1 MVPDQLPDDI
11 ISRRREADD
20 RDDELLVD
28 HAVAVADRTVWLGRF
43 KTETSQR
50 ADSERNVEKSKVN
63 KNEAEEI
70 KEFPEADIARCL
82 GWLHDFGKVAP
93 AFQLYVRGE
102 YPQTGPQH
110 HTYHARLGAFAA
122 YYTLGEMGASERD
135 RLAAWGAILRHH
147 GRLPDFAEATFRAV
161 NSEQNREGHW
171 AGPQIEQ
178 VQAYGPSRDVAATLL
193 ENASNGTVSWDK
205 FAEAFESGTLLEELR
220 QAVGTGPK
228 ALKPDSEQLPS
239 DLYDRI
245 TRFWSSLT
253 FADKTAA
260 AEVER
265 AKLEPRALELDRL
278 ENHIESLH
286 QQSTPEESHDGDSHD
301 IDGEGIDLDDIDPTD
316 EASLNVLREMA
327 RQRVQ
332 ANAPALADGE
342 VGTLTLP
349 TGLGK
354 TFTGITGA
362 FELRDVLADRRNR
375 DTKPTVVYAL
385 PYTSIIEQ
393 TRDIFEDEDIFDA
406 DPRSDAFTVHH
417 YLAETVT
424 YTDAETEPES
434 GNAEEDVNWSKT
446 ELLGESWRSG
456 VVLTTFVQLFESLAG
471 PTNGQGLKLSALRD
485 AVIVLD
491 EPQALPKRWW
501 DAIRRLTRLL
511 IDEYDARVV
520 SMTATQPTLFTDG
533 DFDTQSLLV
542 SNTGDDSETVPSAD
556 APNDVESFERQASEA
571 VARVRYNIHESV
583 KTATSVAG
591 GATLSHE
598 AAAAEIVD
606 ATRSSSGESADGRS
620 VLAVCNTIGS
630 SCELTDCIKDEF
642 RSNGR
647 PVTHVGETYENVL
660 REMDTDIKNLPDH
673 EALAAR
679 TLRELGFRKK
689 IDRDEWYP
697 TNDCSG
703 KRYVATFN
711 SRYRPLDRRVL
722 VAVADTLSTANVPFA
737 FVSTQAIEAGVDISF
752 ARAYRDIAPLDSV
765 VQTAGRCNRS
775 FEWGPENSEVT
786 VWMLGPVEDDESEDD
801 TQDRD
806 PPSNYVYD
814 GNLLRDAA
822 EILFDCRE
830 SEGAT
835 LSSVTLEHE
844 AIPRYFE
851 AIESHS
857 LSTETLVECI
867 DASNA
872 KQLGRRS
879 LIDDSYE
886 TVDLLVAVTET
897 DEQRLD
903 NLAYAFR
910 QHASEG
916 FNRLADLADL
926 RVSIPVRDLEESLPT
941 HVRADRS
948 ARTDT
953 DGVDVF
959 VHYGTEGYGAYK
971 LDGGGFVSDDGGGP
985 SSRIHR

>member
-1 MVPDQLPDDI
+1 MHPDQLPDEI
-11 ISRRREADD
+11 ISRRRDD
-20 RDDELLVD
+20 EDGDGELLELLVD
-28 HAVAVADRTVWLGRF
+28 HAEAVADRTVWLGRF
-43 KTETSQR
+43 
-50 ADSERNVEKSKVN
+50 
-63 KNEAEEI
+63 EAEPRRQDSTESNADVSKRNENI
-70 KEFPEADIARCL
+70 GTGDEEVFEADIARCL

-102 YPQTGPQH
+102 YPRTAPQH
-110 HTYHARLGAFAA
+110 YTFHARLGAFAA
-122 YYTLGEMGASERD
+122 YYALGEMGASERD

-161 NSEQNREGHW
+161 NAEQNEEGHW

-178 VQAYGPSRDVAATLL
+178 VRAYGPSRDAAAALL
-193 ENASNGTVSWDK
+193 EKASAGTVSWDE
-205 FAEAFESGTLLEELR
+205 FADAFESGTLLEELR
-220 QAVGTGPK
+220 RAVAAGPK
-228 ALKPDSEQLPS
+228 ATKPDSGTLPV

-245 TRFWSSLT
+245 TRLWSSLT

-260 AEVER
+260 GEVER
-265 AKLEPRALELDRL
+265 AKLEPSALELDRL
-278 ENHIESLH
+278 ESYIEGLH
-286 QQSTPEESHDGDSHD
+286 QQSVFEDSDDGDGRD
-301 IDGEGIDLDDIDPTD
+301 INADSIDVADIDPTD

-327 RQRVQ
+327 RQRVR

-362 FELRDVLADRRNR
+362 FELRDTLADRRDR

-406 DPRSDAFTVHH
+406 NPRSDAFTVHH

-434 GNAEEDVNWSKT
+434 GSAEEDVDWSEA

-511 IDEYDARVV
+511 LDEYDARII

-533 DFDTQSLLV
+533 DFDTRSLLV
-542 SNTGDDSETVPSAD
+542 SNTGDDPETEPSMD
-556 APNDVESFERQASEA
+556 ALTDVESFERQASEN
-571 VARVRYNIHESV
+571 VARVRYDIHKSV
-583 KTATSVAG
+583 KTATSDAG
-591 GATLSHE
+591 GTPLSHE
-598 AAAAEIVD
+598 TAAAEIVA
-606 ATRSSSGESADGRS
+606 ATRSSSDEQS

-630 SCELTDCIKDEF
+630 SRELTDCIEDEF
-642 RSNGR
+642 LSNGR
-647 PVTHVGETYENVL
+647 PVIHVGETYEDVL
-660 REMDTDIKNLPDH
+660 REVDTDTDELPDH
-673 EALAAR
+673 EALAAQ
-679 TLRELGFRKK
+679 TLRELGFEQK
-689 IDRDEWYP
+689 IDSDEWYP
-697 TNDCSG
+697 TSDCSG
-703 KRYVATFN
+703 KSYVATFN

-722 VAVADTLSTANVPFA
+722 IAVADTLSTATVPFA

-752 ARAYRDIAPLDSV
+752 SKAYRDIAPLDSV

-775 FEWGPENSEVT
+775 FEWGPENGEVT
-786 VWMLGPVEDDESEDD
+786 VWMLGPVEDDEAADD
-801 TQDRD
+801 TQNRD

-814 GNLLRDAA
+814 GNILRDAA
-822 EILFDCRE
+822 QILFDCRDSE
-830 SEGAT
+830 STT

-851 AIESHS
+851 AIENHS
-857 LSTETLVECI
+857 LSTETLVEHI
-867 DASNA
+867 DTSNA
-872 KQLGRRS
+872 EQLGRHS
-879 LIDDSYE
+879 LIDDNYE

-903 NLAYAFR
+903 DLGEAFQ
-910 QHASEG
+910 QHASKG
-916 FNRLADLADL
+916 FDQLADLADL
-926 RVSIPVRDLEESLPT
+926 RVSIPIQDLEESLPT

-948 ARTDT
+948 ARTDS
-953 DGVDVF
+953 DGLDVF

-971 LDGGGFVSDDGGGP
+971 LDGGGFIADDGGGP

>member
-1 MVPDQLPDDI
+1 MNSDQLPDEI
-11 ISRRREADD
+11 ISRTRED

-28 HAVAVADRTVWLGRF
+28 HAEEVADRTVWLGRF
-43 KTETSQR
+43 E
-50 ADSERNVEKSKVN
+50 SESEDNTPNSKEN
-63 KNEAEEI
+63 KNIFKRTVAS
-70 KEFPEADIARCL
+70 CL

-93 AFQLYVRGE
+93 PFQLYVQKE
-102 YPQTGPQH
+102 YPNNAPQRY
-110 HTYHARLGAFAA
+110 TYHARLGAFAA
-122 YYTLGEMGASERD
+122 YYTLGQMGASERN

-161 NSEQNREGHW
+161 NAEQNCDGHW

-178 VQAYGPSRDVAATLL
+178 VRAYGPSRDVAATLL
-193 ENASNGTVSWDK
+193 KNASAGTVSWDE

-220 QAVGTGPK
+220 QAVGTGPE

-245 TRFWSSLT
+245 TRLWSSLT
-253 FADKTAA
+253 LADKTAA
-260 AEVER
+260 GEVKR
-265 AKLEPRALELDRL
+265 AKLEPRALELNRL
-278 ENHIESLH
+278 EGYIESLH
-286 QQSTPEESHDGDSHD
+286 QQSASQKGYDGD
-301 IDGEGIDLDDIDPTD
+301 GINPDAIGVGDIDPTD

-327 RQRVQ
+327 RRRVQ

-362 FELRDVLADRRNR
+362 FGLRDALADRRNR
-375 DTKPTVVYAL
+375 DTKSTVVYAL

-393 TRDIFEDEDIFDA
+393 TRDIFEDEDIFNA
-406 DPRSDAFTVHH
+406 DSRSDAFTVHH

-424 YTDAETEPES
+424 YTDAETDSES
-434 GNAEEDVNWSKT
+434 GSAEEDVNWSKA

-471 PTNGQGLKLSALRD
+471 PTNGQGLKLPALRD

-511 IDEYDARVV
+511 VDEYDARVI
-520 SMTATQPTLFTDG
+520 SMTATQPTLFTD
-533 DFDTQSLLV
+533 DEFDTQSLLV

-583 KTATSVAG
+583 ETATSVAG

-830 SEGAT
+830 SKGAT

-886 TVDLLVAVTET
+886 TIDLLVAVTET

-903 NLAYAFR
+903 NLADAFR

-971 LDGGGFVSDDGGGP
+971 LDGGGFISDDGGGP